1 MFTSKK
7 MYYNAYLPVEG
18 DIILGIVVDKSS
30 SHLLIDC
37 KAKKLAKL
45 LIMNSERDRSR
56 PRIPRR
62 TPNGWLNTPR
72 VREDSQVVRLGL

>member
-1 MFTSKK
+1 
-7 MYYNAYLPVEG
+7 MYYNHYLPVEG

-45 LIMNSERDRSR
+45 LIMNSERDLFSSSR
-56 PRIPRR
+56 IAYKLERFCVAGYRKLE
-62 TPNGWLNTPR
+62 TCTLH
-72 VREDSQVVRLGL
+72 